1 MRIYW
6 IWLSQLEDLS
16 LRQKLEL
23 LEDFSDAEEIY
34 FATQDRLK
42 DCDLSVQKALAN
54 KELLRAEQIW
64 NQCTQRDIQIL
75 TICDEAYPAR
85 LRNIPDPPLL
95 LYYKGQLPDFAKQ
108 PIIAV
113 VGTRKA
119 TPYGLTTTRKLARQ
133 IACCGGVI
141 VSGVASGIDAAAM
154 HGALDTQ
161 NPVIGVL
168 GCGADVVYP
177 RSNRQLYADTQ
188 KNGCLIS
195 EYPPGSAPERWHF
208 PQRNRIISGMAD
220 GVLVTEAPKGS
231 GALIT
236 ARHALEQGRDVFVVP
251 GNIDVTAC
259 AGSNA
264 LLQDG
269 GIPVLSGWDIMKE
282 YQPIYPDVVV
292 QRQAAMQSTE
302 SPVTVPKVAEP
313 QVPGFLPLDKK
324 VIDNQRNKS
333 YSGKIIPPVE
343 LTELEMQVAKALPQD
358 PRPVDEV
365 IAQTGLPAGKVLG
378 VLTKLSI
385 KGIAVTHPGRLVSVG
400 KGIK

>member
-188 KNGCLIS
+188 KNGCLI
-195 EYPPGSAPERWHF
+195 
-208 PQRNRIISGMAD
+208 
-220 GVLVTEAPKGS
+220 
-231 GALIT
+231 
-236 ARHALEQGRDVFVVP
+236 
-251 GNIDVTAC
+251 
-259 AGSNA
+259 
-264 LLQDG
+264 
-269 GIPVLSGWDIMKE
+269 
-282 YQPIYPDVVV
+282 
-292 QRQAAMQSTE
+292 
-302 SPVTVPKVAEP
+302 
-313 QVPGFLPLDKK
+313 
-324 VIDNQRNKS
+324 
-333 YSGKIIPPVE
+333 
-343 LTELEMQVAKALPQD
+343 
-358 PRPVDEV
+358 
-365 IAQTGLPAGKVLG
+365 
-378 VLTKLSI
+378 
-385 KGIAVTHPGRLVSVG
+385 
-400 KGIK
+400 